1 MAKLSVD
8 LVTPERRVVAVQA
21 DEAIIPG
28 ARGLFGVR
36 PGHTPF
42 LSLMEPG
49 VLTLREGAT
58 KQQFFVAG
66 GFVEVSND
74 KILVLADQAEPISG
88 NDVEASK
95 QRPLAAQERLKT
107 LSAEDARF
115 QIETATVKRETAR
128 MGAARLRLGKSDSP
142 GRETA

>member
-1 MAKLSVD
+1 MAKLSIDV
-8 LVTPERRVVAVQA
+8 VTPERRVVAVQA
-21 DEAIIPG
+21 DEVIVPG

-58 KQQFFVAG
+58 TQQFFIAG

-74 KILVLADQAEPISG
+74 KILVLADQAEPVTGI
-88 NDVEASK
+88 DVEASK
-95 QRPLAAQERLKT
+95 NRLLAAQEHLKN
-107 LSAEDARF
+107 LSAENARF
-115 QIETATVKRETAR
+115 QIETATVRRETAR
-128 MGAARLRLGKSDSP
+128 MAAATRR
-142 GRETA
+142 